1 LIPTARTARACAG
14 LIALTLAASPVL
26 LAGQT
31 LTVRTVQDALQVRVA
46 GLGFIEGRVSQH
58 LQDGRSVRIDFE
70 LTILEKPE
78 GPAVARGQHSF
89 KLSFDLWE
97 QRFAVTRIGT
107 PPRSVSHLTSRG
119 AEAWCLDNVTVP
131 LTSLARLGRNA
142 QFWVRLD
149 YRVQDRPPSSDPE
162 DSTFT
167 LQRLIDVLSR
177 RGDDQERGKSVT
189 AGPFRLSN

>member
-1 LIPTARTARACAG
+1 VLA
-14 LIALTLAASPVL
+14 LAASSVL

-31 LTVRTVQDALQVRVA
+31 LTVRTVQDALRVRVA
-46 GLGFIEGRVSQH
+46 DLRFIEGQVSQH

-78 GPAVARGQHSF
+78 GPVVARGQHSF
-89 KLSFDLWE
+89 NFSFDLWE

-131 LTSLARLGRNA
+131 LTALARLGRNA
-142 QFWVRLD
+142 QFWVRLE
-149 YRVQDRPPSSDPE
+149 YRVQDRAPASDPE

-167 LQRLIDVLSR
+167 LRRLIDVLSR
-177 RGDDQERGKSVT
+177 RGDDQERGQSVE